1 MNLIDNELDKGKEK
15 NTKLI
20 KIIVIVMAILIIIG
34 IGLFSYLSYLQSKQ
48 FKFFVDKK
56 TIQSHNYSSDL
67 FYFEDDG
74 DIYVSVKDLV
84 NVLKQNSVKIEFNNG
99 SYKDYTEDT
108 TKCHI
113 VSTDE
118 VAGFE
123 INSNKMYK
131 VLIANGGYEY
141 YTLNEPAKSINGK
154 IYVSKEAVEIGFN
167 VQFLYDKKSNSLRIY
182 TLDSI
187 VAGYE
192 NKLKEEGISSKNMSF
207 SNKKAL
213 RYGMMIVKD
222 SGELYGVKE
231 ISTGEQLLGKKYT
244 NLEFI
249 ESTKDFM
256 VTTPEAKQGIMSVS
270 GGKDIE
276 PQYATIKQ
284 LNSELDLYLVS
295 NEKGKFGVYNREKQA
310 AIIYPEY
317 DSIGVDQKTFEIEN
331 PYILFDYCIPCKKN
345 IDKIE
350 KWELINIEGNRIT
363 QIDYDGL
370 GYVKGTSKDA
380 KGNNVLII
388 PEKEGIV
395 IYKDGMYG
403 IISSTGKQL
412 VKTELQQVYS
422 ETSGGKETYYI
433 VYNGQT
439 INLLELLENSNSSQN
454 SNEGETTN
462 NNATNE
468 NILDNGVVNENTIE
482 NTTTNNKTENTTDN
496 NNVNNTTS
504 NNIVDSNKTKP
515 STKDATN

>member
-1 MNLIDNELDKGKEK
+1 MNLIDNELEKEKEK

-20 KIIVIVMAILIIIG
+20 KIIVFVIAILVIIG

-48 FKFFVDKK
+48 FEFIIDRK
-56 TIQSHNYSSDL
+56 TIQSTNYSSDL

-74 DIYVSVKDLV
+74 DIYVSVKDFV
-84 NVLKQNSVKIEFNNG
+84 NVLKKNGAKIEFNNG

-113 VSTDE
+113 ISTDE
-118 VAGFE
+118 VAGYE

-154 IYVSKEAVEIGFN
+154 IYVSKESIEIGFN
-167 VQFLYDKKSNSLRIY
+167 VQFSYDKKSNTLRIY
-182 TLDSI
+182 TLDNI
-187 VAGYE
+187 VARYE

-213 RYGMMIVKD
+213 RYGLMIVKD

-231 ISTGEQLLGKKYT
+231 LSTGEQLLGKKYT

-276 PQYATIKQ
+276 PQYTTIKQ
-284 LNSELDLYLVS
+284 LNSELDLYLVG
-295 NEKGKFGVYNREKQA
+295 NEKNKFGVYNREKQSI
-310 AIIYPEY
+310 IIYPEY
-317 DSIGVDQKTFEIEN
+317 HSIGVDQKTFEIEN

-345 IDKIE
+345 VDKIE

-370 GYVKGTSKDA
+370 GYVKSTAKDT

-395 IYKDGMYG
+395 VYKDGMYG
-403 IISSTGKQL
+403 IINSTGKQL

-422 ETSGGKETYYI
+422 ETSGGKEIYYI

-454 SNEGETTN
+454 DKGGEVTNNNETGENTVDEKTTN
-462 NNATNE
+462 N
-468 NILDNGVVNENTIE
+468 
-482 NTTTNNKTENTTDN
+482 TTQSTTVDSSI
-496 NNVNNTTS
+496 NNTTS
-504 NNIVDSNKTKP
+504 SKEILSNTVNNTVDSNKP
-515 STKDATN
+515 STKNATN